1 MNSILLVI
9 FTLWSILPVVAT
21 APTLPSHVKGFDLN
35 KEMDVFK
42 DLLRKRFEK
51 AKVKV
56 ETAKLKE
63 YEEIKDCVNQKSL
76 LKELKESIE
85 GVNATMES
93 LPSKTTKTPTRET
106 GDEKLVFLTHMEVTF
121 HCTIG

>member
-1 MNSILLVI
+1 M
-9 FTLWSILPVVAT
+9 
-21 APTLPSHVKGFDLN
+21 
-35 KEMDVFK
+35 
-42 DLLRKRFEK
+42 
-51 AKVKV
+51 KV

-63 YEEIKDCVNQKSL
+63 CEETKDCINQKSL

-106 GDEKLVFLTHMEVTF
+106 GGWKASFVNKYGSNLSLYYRIKEIKKLDIKRARQTN
-121 HCTIG
+121 

>member
-21 APTLPSHVKGFDLN
+21 APTLPSNVKGFDLN

-42 DLLRKRFEK
+42 DLLRKQFEK
-51 AKVKV
+51 AKMKV

-63 YEEIKDCVNQKSL
+63 CEEKKDCINQKSL
-76 LKELKESIE
+76 LKELKESIG
-85 GVNATMES
+85 GVNTTMES
-93 LPSKTTKTPTRET
+93 LSSKSTKTPATAT
-106 GDEKLVFLTHMEVTF
+106 GV
-121 HCTIG
+121 

>member
-63 YEEIKDCVNQKSL
+63 CEEIKDCINQKSL

-93 LPSKTTKTPTRET
+93 LPSKTTKTPTRAT
-106 GDEKLVFLTHMEVTF
+106 G
-121 HCTIG
+121 G